1 MLSPW
6 ASDSNLIQLP
16 ADARKMKQYE
26 KQRTKHTVRD
36 ANFTPVLSSSSS
48 SLLSSPH
55 SLLPFRSLSPSIIPL
70 LPLHFLLPS
79 YTSCMQVMRAKIMK
93 CSVAPLHCTQRRQ
106 STRLSCYFVHCLVL
120 QAELEELGKA
130 EDRSKVEKFLST
142 GTPSLTILASLTP
155 LRWALMVATFDD
167 S

>member
-1 MLSPW
+1 MLARWNSMRSREQSTQWEMLTSLLYSPPP
-6 ASDSNLIQLP
+6 LP
-16 ADARKMKQYE
+16 
-26 KQRTKHTVRD
+26 
-36 ANFTPVLSSSSS
+36 PS
-48 SLLSSPH
+48 SLHLIRYFLSIPS
-55 SLLPFRSLSPSIIPL
+55 SPSIIPL